1 MTKVNTKSKTL
12 PDRDRMRRKE
22 GMRAR
27 VAHRRG
33 GGCGGRRRS
42 SGSSSS
48 RADDAST
55 PVLRG
60 TGIGGSG
67 GGAPRGCRGSSSS
80 SSRGGGAAPP
90 AAGRRDRRRR
100 RGEHARRR
108 REKGDG
114 QGRPGSWAKWRY
126 TGFSIAQPTQIAN
139 GMYNKDSG
147 LSSNKGIRAF
157 GRWCWICIGANL
169 SQRTLLSR
177 SSA

>member
-67 GGAPRGCRGSSSS
+67 GGAPRGCRGSSS

-157 GRWCWICIGANL
+157 GRWCWICIGATL